1 MSFYDECLERDID
14 IPDEYDMKVSEM
26 LDICENAPEPSYIA
40 HFCFE
45 YGFEQGRASK
55 EAELVATA
63 PAKTL
68 SMKAALDR
76 CPAGELQLI
85 YTFMQG
91 LGVLERSV

>member
-1 MSFYDECLERDID
+1 MSFYDECVERDID
-14 IPDEYDMKVSEM
+14 IPDEYDMKISEM
-26 LDICENAPEPSYIA
+26 LDVCENAPEPCAIA

-45 YGFEQGRASK
+45 YGFQQGRASK

-76 CPAGELQLI
+76 CSDRKLELI
-85 YTFMQG
+85 YFFMKG
-91 LGVLERSV
+91 LGLIE

>member
-1 MSFYDECLERDID
+1 MSFYDECLERNID

-26 LDICENAPEPSYIA
+26 LDICENTKDPWFMA
-40 HFCFE
+40 HLCFE
-45 YGFEQGRASK
+45 YGFERGRASK
-55 EAELVATA
+55 EAEFIATA
-63 PAKTL
+63 PAKSL

-76 CPAGELQLI
+76 CPARELQLI

>member
-1 MSFYDECLERDID
+1 MSFYDECVERDID
-14 IPDEYDMKVSEM
+14 IPDKYDMKISEM
-26 LDICENAPEPSYIA
+26 LDVCENAPEPCAIA

-45 YGFEQGRASK
+45 YGFQQGRASK

-76 CPAGELQLI
+76 CSAREFRSV
-85 YTFMQG
+85 YFFMKG
-91 LGVLERSV
+91 LGLIE

>member
-14 IPDEYDMKVSEM
+14 IPDEYDMKISEM
-26 LDICENAPEPSYIA
+26 LDVCENAPEPCAIA

-45 YGFEQGRASK
+45 YGFQQGRASK

-76 CPAGELQLI
+76 CSARELQLV
-85 YTFMQG
+85 YTFMKG
-91 LGVLERSV
+91 LDMIK